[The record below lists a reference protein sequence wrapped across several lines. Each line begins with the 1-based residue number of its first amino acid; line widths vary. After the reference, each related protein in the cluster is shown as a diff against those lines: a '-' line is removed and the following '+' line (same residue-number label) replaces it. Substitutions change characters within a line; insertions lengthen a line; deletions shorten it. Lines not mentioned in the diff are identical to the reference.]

1 MVRLQQNIA
10 RRSGQDRG
18 SEAAEPHEAAEAT
31 SSSATG
37 VEVMGPQLVGA
48 PPTPEPTHFLLYLNK
63 RTFLDGAGTALAD
76 EVRAALAA
84 GLPIAM
90 IHEKDRHTPSGA
102 AAPSTRSSR
111 RGAPA
116 LPLPRSHS
124 VLIRPATLAIA
135 DAARP
140 ARPQPV
146 QGARHRVRGR
156 PGATRGEPH
165 GVCRIDWRRQEH
177 RCASDAAD
185 SGQAE

>member
-10 RRSGQDRG
+10 RRSGKDRG

-90 IHEKDRHTPSGA
+90 IHEKDEAHTERRGCAFNTFFKTVCSGTSF
-102 AAPSTRSSR
+102 APLSQRPNSTRHARDR
-111 RGAPA
+111 RRRKTCSTATCTRRSP
-116 LPLPRSHS
+116 PRS
-124 VLIRPATLAIA
+124 R
-135 DAARP
+135 
-140 ARPQPV
+140 
-146 QGARHRVRGR
+146 
-156 PGATRGEPH
+156 ATRSNA
-165 GVCRIDWRRQEH
+165 R
-177 RCASDAAD
+177 
-185 SGQAE
+185 